1 LNTKKVTTEFSELKG
16 KTKKFPGK
24 DDTFVYRQSSCTLKA
39 NEVGKYGSFYCIY
52 DEYVNQNGS
61 HESFMVLH
69 GSDTVAFY
77 SNIGDKGNSADILS
91 EEEIKKSAE
100 SFLSNIMTDEEFSEF
115 TLSQYESSG
124 RGFWALRYDKI
135 LNGYKTDETIS
146 IFVYSSGKIMGY
158 NAYNLKKYDFLESK
172 ITEEAL
178 NEARDALNEK
188 LASMKLENLQTHDPC
203 IITNNEGKVFLEMKF
218 SYDHPNG
225 YAATS
230 SLVTNVI

>member
-1 LNTKKVTTEFSELKG
+1 
-16 KTKKFPGK
+16 
-24 DDTFVYRQSSCTLKA
+24 
-39 NEVGKYGSFYCIY
+39 
-52 DEYVNQNGS
+52 
-61 HESFMVLH
+61 
-69 GSDTVAFY
+69 
-77 SNIGDKGNSADILS
+77 
-91 EEEIKKSAE
+91 
-100 SFLSNIMTDEEFSEF
+100 
-115 TLSQYESSG
+115 
-124 RGFWALRYDKI
+124 
-135 LNGYKTDETIS
+135 
-146 IFVYSSGKIMGY
+146 MGY

-203 IITNNEGKVFLEMKF
+203 IITNSEGKVFLEMKF